1 LSREGDIQHRFVV
14 NPESGL
20 LERCESIRDTKV
32 FMQQEFKN
40 YKIVNGFYI
49 PQLIQITLLEQK
61 ERISVFYNDMEI
73 NKPIDPSKL
82 VIQISPKVEQLNL
95 N

>member
-1 LSREGDIQHRFVV
+1 
-14 NPESGL
+14 
-20 LERCESIRDTKV
+20 
-32 FMQQEFKN
+32 
-40 YKIVNGFYI
+40 VNGFYV
-49 PQLIQITLLEQK
+49 PQLIQITLPEQK

-82 VIQISPKVEQLNL
+82 VIEISPKVEQLNL